1 MGSSVNE
8 PITVAYFG
16 VTYFGVIRRAMK
28 ISEKIT
34 GMP

>member
-1 MGSSVNE
+1 MASSANK
-8 PITVAYFG
+8 PITVGYFG

-28 ISEKIT
+28 IREKIT